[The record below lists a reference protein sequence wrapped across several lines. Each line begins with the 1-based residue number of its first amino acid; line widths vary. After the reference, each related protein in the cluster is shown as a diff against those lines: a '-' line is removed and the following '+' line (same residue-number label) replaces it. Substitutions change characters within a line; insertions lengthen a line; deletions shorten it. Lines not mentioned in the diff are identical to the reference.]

1 MMIEKTPKEVESLI
15 NENEK
20 VIILD
25 VREKWEYD
33 ICHIKNSLNIP
44 MGKLMGRINEFDK
57 SDLYVIVC
65 HHGIRSRMIGKHL
78 SNIGFVNI
86 INLTNGVDGW
96 ANEIDNTM
104 EKYV

>member
-1 MMIEKTPKEVESLI
+1 MKEQNATEI
-15 NENEK
+15 NDILNNKENNL
-20 VIILD
+20 IILD

-44 MGKLMGRINEFDK
+44 MGQLADRIDEFDK

-65 HHGIRSRMIGKHL
+65 HHGIRSRMIGKYL
-78 SNIGFVNI
+78 SNIGFANIVNLI
-86 INLTNGVDGW
+86 NGVDGW
-96 ANEIDNTM
+96 ANEVDNTM

>member
-1 MMIEKTPKEVESLI
+1 MIEKSPKEIESLI

-20 VIILD
+20 IIILD

-44 MGKLMGRINEFDK
+44 MGQLVDRIDEFDK

-65 HHGIRSRMIGKHL
+65 HHGIRSRMVGLYFEQNDFK
-78 SNIGFVNI
+78 NI
-86 INLTNGVDGW
+86 INLRGGIDSWAKTVDSSM
-96 ANEIDNTM
+96 AT
-104 EKYV
+104 Y